1 MVLGIVDADHFKV
14 INDRYGHAAG
24 DGTLKDL
31 AVLLGSG
38 IREGDLVGRWGGEEF
53 LVLLRHCGL
62 EDGKKRFITLVD
74 LVDRGP
80 WTNAELAVTI
90 SIGVASLVP
99 QEDGSPEQLIKRA
112 DESLYRAKET
122 GRNRVVLYA
131 GG

>member
-90 SIGVASLVP
+90 SIGVAPLV
-99 QEDGSPEQLIKRA
+99 ENDTVSSWIGRA
-112 DESLYRAKET
+112 DEALYRAKNA
-122 GRNRVVLYA
+122 GRHRVEVSEDA
-131 GG
+131 D